1 MGIDVVAERAATPG
15 CAGVLHLDH
24 AGASLPPRVV
34 TETIIAQLRR
44 EEELGGYAAAD
55 AVADR
60 RGQVRT
66 SLARLLGVTAE
77 EVAIVENASRAWQLT
92 VGALARRWRPAGR
105 LLTWRTEYGSN
116 VMEALALA
124 GRRDVE
130 VAVLPD
136 DAQGRVDLDA
146 LDDALDDR
154 VAMIALTHAPSIDG
168 VVQPAAEVGRRARAA
183 GVPFVLDVCQSVGQL
198 DVTLPGT
205 GADVLVGTGRKFLR
219 GPRGTGFLAVRGELL
234 ATLDAPFAELGS
246 SRWAPTGE
254 VTPFPDAR
262 RFETWERSVALEL
275 GLGAAVDHLLSL
287 GPAAVEAHVTAVAED
302 LRRRL
307 AELPRITVRDTGPPR
322 SAIVTFTVDGVDAA
336 ELVAQLRSERIHLSA
351 MDASAARWALGARG
365 LPAVLRASVHTTT
378 TEEELDRFV
387 ARLASW

>member
-34 TETIIAQLRR
+34 TETVVAHLRR
-44 EEELGGYAAAD
+44 EEELGGYAAAET
-55 AVADR
+55 VADQ
-60 RGQVRT
+60 RGQVRA
-66 SLARLLGVTAE
+66 SLARLLGVAAD
-77 EVAIVENASRAWQLT
+77 EVAIVENASRAWQLA
-92 VGALARRWRPAGR
+92 VGALSRQWRPGQR

-124 GRRDVE
+124 DRRDVE
-130 VAVLPD
+130 VVVLPD
-136 DAQGRVDLDA
+136 DEHGRVDLDA
-146 LDDALDDR
+146 LEAALDDQA
-154 VAMIALTHAPSIDG
+154 AMIALTHAPSIDG

-183 GVPFVLDVCQSVGQL
+183 GVPFVLDACQSVGQL
-198 DVTLPGT
+198 DVTLPAT

-219 GPRGTGFLAVRGELL
+219 GPRGTGFLAVRRELL

-246 SRWAPTGE
+246 SRWAPSGE
-254 VTPFPDAR
+254 VTPLPDAR

-275 GLGAAVDHLLSL
+275 GLGAAVDHLLAL
-287 GPAAVEAHVTAVAED
+287 GTAAVEAHVTEVAAR

-307 AELPRITVRDTGPPR
+307 ADLPRVEVRDGGPPR

-336 ELVAQLRSERIHLSA
+336 HLAARLRRERIHLSA
-351 MDASAARWALGARG
+351 MDASAARWALGSRS

-378 TEEELDRFV
+378 TDDELDRFLERIR
-387 ARLASW
+387 AC